1 MEEILICEYREYR
14 QAEILDLYRCV
25 GWSAY
30 YAQPEMLAMAFQNS
44 LCVYAAYAK
53 GQLVGLIRAVGDGA
67 SVVFI
72 QDVLARPA
80 YQRRGIGTRLMAAL
94 LERYKNV
101 RQIHLLTD
109 DIPDTVAFYQ
119 AVGFAPVQQNHCI
132 AFTRLRY

>member
-1 MEEILICEYREYR
+1 MEEIIIREYREYR
-14 QAEILDLYRCV
+14 QMEILDLYRSV
-25 GWSAY
+25 GWSVY
-30 YAQPEMLAMAFQNS
+30 YNQPEVLAKAFRNS
-44 LCVYAAYAK
+44 LCIFAAYEE
-53 GQLVGLIRAVGDGA
+53 GQLAGLIRAVGDGA

-72 QDVLARPA
+72 QDVLVRPA

-94 LERYKNV
+94 LDRYKNV

-119 AVGFAPVQQNHCI
+119 AVGFTPVQQNHCI